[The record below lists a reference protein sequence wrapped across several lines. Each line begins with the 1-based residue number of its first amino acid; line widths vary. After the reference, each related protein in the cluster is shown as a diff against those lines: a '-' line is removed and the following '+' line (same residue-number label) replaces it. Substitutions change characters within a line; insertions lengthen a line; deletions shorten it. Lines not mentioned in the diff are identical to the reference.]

1 MQIRRYTG
9 ADLPEVLDR
18 VHRELGPN
26 AAILNTRRISEGGFF
41 GMLGKPAYEVT
52 VAVDYDFR
60 LAEDAGNGVHPDAP
74 PQASF
79 PRPGARRTAAA
90 APPASDRSRPGPV
103 LPSRRSATGGAPH
116 ASPHAAPRSEDALL
130 AARRELAER

>member
-60 LAEDAGNGVHPDAP
+60 LAEDAGNGAPQDVP
-74 PQASF
+74 PQFARPAGRRAPAPSADR
-79 PRPGARRTAAA
+79 PRTG
-90 APPASDRSRPGPV
+90 PA
-103 LPSRRSATGGAPH
+103 LPSRRAAGGPPPAHQPP
-116 ASPHAAPRSEDALL
+116 AVRGDDA
-130 AARRELAER
+130 